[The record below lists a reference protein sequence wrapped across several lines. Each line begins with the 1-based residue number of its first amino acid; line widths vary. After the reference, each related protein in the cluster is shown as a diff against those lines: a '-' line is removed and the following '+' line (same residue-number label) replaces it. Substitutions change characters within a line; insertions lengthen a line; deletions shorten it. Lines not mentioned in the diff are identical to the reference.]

1 LISGPADESVGPEDS
16 RRRCVVAK
24 YLVKASYTAEGGKGV
39 QDAGGTS
46 RRDVVAKMA
55 EGLGGSLE
63 SFYFAFGETDA
74 YVVLDLPDNRTA
86 AAASLTVNA
95 SGTVTSE
102 VVVLLTPED
111 IDAAAKLSVDYRPP
125 GS

>member
-1 LISGPADESVGPEDS
+1 MP
-16 RRRCVVAK
+16 K
-24 YLVKASYTAEGGKGV
+24 YLVKASYTTEGAKGV
-39 QDAGGTS
+39 QSGGGTS
-46 RRDVVAKMA
+46 RRDAVARMA

-74 YVVLDLPDNRTA
+74 YVVLDLPDNRSA
-86 AAASLTVNA
+86 AAASIAVNTA
-95 SGTVTSE
+95 GGAASE

-111 IDAAAKLSVDYRPP
+111 VDAAADISVDYRAP